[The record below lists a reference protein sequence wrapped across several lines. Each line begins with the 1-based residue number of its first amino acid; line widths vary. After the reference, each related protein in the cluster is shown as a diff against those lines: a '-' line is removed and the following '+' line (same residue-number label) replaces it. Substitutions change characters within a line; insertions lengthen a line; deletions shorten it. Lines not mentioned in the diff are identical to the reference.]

1 MLEARGGMWEVSW
14 DLNTYIT
21 KLLQKNFKKLT
32 FYVDK
37 TSKIL
42 YNIGS
47 EIILL
52 DNCNNR

>member
-1 MLEARGGMWEVSW
+1 MWEVSW
-14 DLNTYIT
+14 DLNINIT
-21 KLLQKNFKKLT
+21 ILLQKNFKKLT

-37 TSKIL
+37 MPKIL

>member
-1 MLEARGGMWEVSW
+1 MWEVSW
-14 DLNTYIT
+14 DLNINIT
-21 KLLQKNFKKLT
+21 ILLQKNFKKLT

-37 TSKIL
+37 TLKIL